1 MKVLCPYWLVSLSK
15 GTCVDQVKVK
25 ERTVKPTFENN
36 SAFFLHKSLY
46 QLNESPVKFKWQHVQ
61 QTSSVLFCCCVWL
74 GCIETLLTHSRLTN
88 RCPWWCQQWM
98 LGDCETS
105 VTSVNNSLEVRHHQY
120 LNVLRLVS
128 VDNDFYYFSTILSCT
143 KHNT

>member
-1 MKVLCPYWLVSLSK
+1 
-15 GTCVDQVKVK
+15 
-25 ERTVKPTFENN
+25 
-36 SAFFLHKSLY
+36 
-46 QLNESPVKFKWQHVQ
+46 
-61 QTSSVLFCCCVWL
+61 
-74 GCIETLLTHSRLTN
+74 
-88 RCPWWCQQWM
+88 M
-98 LGDCETS
+98 LGDYETS